1 MPGAVE
7 ARRTVGRTPAGARND
22 DEIEPLYNDIT
33 ALDPSPSPSGQPG
46 GIVGPRVNAT
56 SSSDNRVAAAAV
68 SKATNTSNG
77 TSVYDGRLRQRRRV
91 ERNGRRGSHVG
102 EYCVGGRKSEWTGIG
117 KRRALEIMAEAPQR
131 REEATKRAVSTLIR
145 TAGEV
150 GL

>member
-7 ARRTVGRTPAGARND
+7 ARRTVGRTPAGVRND
-22 DEIEPLYNDIT
+22 DEIEPQHNDIT
-33 ALDPSPSPSGQPG
+33 ALDPSPQQGTARG
-46 GIVGPRVNAT
+46 H
-56 SSSDNRVAAAAV
+56 DNPVAAAAV
-68 SKATNTSNG
+68 SKATNTSRS
-77 TSVYDGRLRQRRRV
+77 TSVYDDGLRQRRRL

-117 KRRALEIMAEAPQR
+117 KRRALEMMAEAPQR
-131 REEATKRAVSTLIR
+131 REEATRRAVSTLIR